1 MIHDLDK
8 TVEVLLKQELIDFKD
23 LEISFATPDNEFAPN
38 GFAVNLF
45 LYDVRENRELRSNE
59 LYVERQLGGAI
70 TKRHSPV
77 RVDCSYLITA
87 HAKGQN
93 PQGEHR
99 LLGAVMKALL
109 RYPTL
114 PPEVLQG
121 ELREKKT
128 AEQDFPLPTAILQ
141 PGRLQSVGEFWQ
153 AMQGK
158 PRAALNYTITISV
171 AAHEPVTAGTPVG
184 VRSRT

>member
-1 MIHDLDK
+1 
-8 TVEVLLKQELIDFKD
+8 
-23 LEISFATPDNEFAPN
+23 
-38 GFAVNLF
+38 
-45 LYDVRENRELRSNE
+45 
-59 LYVERQLGGAI
+59 
-70 TKRHSPV
+70 
-77 RVDCSYLITA
+77 
-87 HAKGQN
+87 
-93 PQGEHR
+93 
-99 LLGAVMKALL
+99 MKALL